1 MRRPLTLPASSLSSV
16 MGPSAPVGV
25 SRGDKLSLSPLWA
38 FGRILFAQSVLAG
51 HPLLLCPAWLAPSQL
66 PVSFQA
72 TSSEKALILY
82 LPPFPGSL
90 YEIITEQR
98 VEK

>member
-16 MGPSAPVGV
+16 MGPSARLGFLVEISSPSHLSGPL
-25 SRGDKLSLSPLWA
+25 GIFYLLSLYL
-38 FGRILFAQSVLAG
+38 LDN
-51 HPLLLCPAWLAPSQL
+51 PLLLCPAWLAPSQL